1 VIVLRS
7 KVAII
12 GAVVALAVAGT
23 AAGVIYA
30 TTHARPNHHTL
41 AAAPVGKVGS
51 TTTGSTTVGQA
62 PSAEFLTVI
71 NTTPSANAQGA
82 AVNTPVTVSF
92 NLPVWPASVQNFFSV
107 LPAVAGT
114 FGQGNTPTDVVFTP
128 SSNFA
133 TGSSVNVVI
142 RQGLTSRDGFGLQND
157 YSFTFGT
164 EVSDQGV
171 SFQANNMMATLFNLP
186 SGRTVNVA
194 LQLGAQVPPDVA
206 VKIYK
211 ASSNDLLPALVHS
224 AIGQYN
230 SNPIDTSAMQL
241 LDTKSGVKNN
251 DQFLLTEPD
260 GVYLILA
267 TSSRGQHG
275 AMWLDVSK
283 YGVLLRQDDQK
294 VVVAGE
300 DLTTGDTTPNFSI
313 AFYKL
318 TDSVQKVASGTFTGT
333 GEFAIRYPNTLDL
346 AIASTSG
353 EDVVVPISTPATN
366 ADVKVVGDLAQQAQI
381 FLTTDRAAYSAGETA
396 KFYGVVRLS
405 NDQAYT
411 VPPATQIDVWNGQ
424 SPNRLVDQK
433 VSTAP
438 DGTFSGSFAVP
449 AGAFN
454 PNGTDGQL
462 TLYASLQ
469 SSQPTDFTTFNTVIQ
484 TLGPHSPSA
493 KVTVGFDKPD
503 YVARDTI
510 VVTFTGPATKAVNV
524 TVYSTQHQA
533 QPREMDAFPA
543 PTTWGVAVK
552 QNVTVTLD
560 ANGHGTYSVAA
571 NAAQVSAD
579 QQVTVT
585 ATYGSGSTAALGA
598 RSTIVYQAADEVFL
612 LPSRAVYVVGET
624 VNAPF
629 VAETRGGDRLA
640 NVPVAYEF
648 DKTDYQG
655 NTSTTTV
662 VQSGT
667 VTTDT
672 NGIGVVHVQYTGAAT
687 GVELHVKGKDTNGNV
702 FQDVKWLNIGSDA
715 SAELGFANSGVLVQ
729 LSVSADKVAYGVGD
743 TAHITI
749 TSPSARNVLLSIE
762 RGRIHQYRWLALAQ
776 GDTPLSL
783 PITADL
789 APGFAMTFTY
799 IDHGNYISEA
809 TTVSVSN
816 AAQMLALTLT
826 PDHTAYTAGQTAHVT
841 VAVTDSAGKPVQGTI
856 LVDAYDSA
864 MSAYK
869 LQDQNS
875 LGQVFFTP
883 APRGTNAS
891 SSLIGIGN
899 YGGRCGG
906 GFNQGQPAAT
916 NPGQLAAWTTVTT
929 DASGHA
935 TIDVPLAKAAVRLA
949 ILATTSN
956 TLVGQA
962 ETDLAVQ

>member
-1 VIVLRS
+1 MFVLRS

-12 GAVVALAVAGT
+12 GAVVALVVAGT

-30 TTHARPNHHTL
+30 STHAKPNHRTL
-41 AAAPVGKVGS
+41 AAPPVVKVGT

-62 PSAEFLTVI
+62 PSAEFLTVV

-107 LPAVAGT
+107 LPAVPGT
-114 FGQGNTPTDVVFTP
+114 FAGGNAATDVVFTP

-171 SFQANNMMATLFNLP
+171 SFQANNMMATLFNLA
-186 SGRTVNVA
+186 SGRTLNVT
-194 LQLGAQVPPDVA
+194 LQLGDQVPPDAA
-206 VKIYK
+206 VKVYK

-224 AIGQYN
+224 ANGQYN

-241 LDTKSGVKNN
+241 LDTKPGVKNN
-251 DQFLLTEPD
+251 DQFALTEPD

-300 DLTTGDTTPNFSI
+300 DLTSGDTTPNFSI

-318 TDSVQKVASGTFTGT
+318 TDQVQKVASGTFTGT
-333 GEFAIRYPNTLDL
+333 GEFAVRYPNTLDL

-353 EDVVVPISTPATN
+353 EDVVVPISIPATN
-366 ADVKVVGDLAQQAQI
+366 ADVKVISDLSQQAQI
-381 FLTTDRAAYSAGETA
+381 FLTTDRAAYSAGDTA
-396 KFYGVVRLS
+396 RFYGVARLS

-411 VPPATQIDVWNGQ
+411 VPSATQIDVWAGQ

-433 VSTAP
+433 VATAA
-438 DGTFSGSFAVP
+438 DGSFSGSFPMP

-454 PNGTDGQL
+454 PDGTDGQM

-469 SSQPTDFTTFNTVIQ
+469 SSQPIDFTTVYTVIQ
-484 TLGPHSPSA
+484 TLAPHNPAA
-493 KVTVGFDKPD
+493 KVTVSFDKPD
-503 YVARDTI
+503 YVASDTI
-510 VVTFTGPATKAVNV
+510 VATITGPAAKSVNV
-524 TVYSTQHQA
+524 TVYSTQHQTL
-533 QPREMDAFPA
+533 PREMDAFPT
-543 PTTWGVAVK
+543 PTTWGVAVR
-552 QNVTVTLD
+552 QNVAVMLD

-579 QQVTVT
+579 QQVTVA

-612 LPSRAVYVVGET
+612 LPSRAVYIVGET
-624 VNAPF
+624 VNVPF
-629 VAETRGGDRLA
+629 VAETRGGDRLP
-640 NVPVAYEF
+640 NVPMAYEF
-648 DKTDYQG
+648 DKTDYNG
-655 NTSTTTV
+655 TTSTTTV

-667 VTTDT
+667 VTTDA
-672 NGIGVVHVQYTGAAT
+672 NGIGTVHVAYTGPAT
-687 GVELHVKGKDTNGNV
+687 GVELRVTGKDTGGNV
-702 FQDVKWLNIGSDA
+702 FQDVKWLNIVADA
-715 SAELGFANSGVLVQ
+715 SAELGLTNGALVQ
-729 LSVSADKVAYGVGD
+729 LSVSSDKIAYSVGD
-743 TAHITI
+743 TAHLTI
-749 TSPSARNVLLSIE
+749 TSPSARNVLLSVE

-776 GDTPLSL
+776 GDTALTL
-783 PITADL
+783 PITPEL
-789 APGFAMTFTY
+789 TPGFSLTFSY
-799 IDHGNYISEA
+799 FDHGNYMSEA
-809 TTVSVSN
+809 TTVAVSN
-816 AAQMLALTLT
+816 ATQLLTVTLT
-826 PDHTAYTAGQTAHVT
+826 PDHTVYTAGQSAHVT
-841 VAVTDSAGKPVQGTI
+841 IAVTDSAGKPVQGSI
-856 LVDAYDSA
+856 LVDAYEA
-864 MSAYK
+864 GMSAYK
-869 LQDQNS
+869 LRDQNS

-929 DASGHA
+929 DATGHA
-935 TIDVPLAKAAVRLA
+935 TIDIPLAKAAIRLA

-956 TLVGQA
+956 TFVGQA

>member
-1 VIVLRS
+1 MLVLRS

-12 GAVVALAVAGT
+12 GAVVALVLAGT
-23 AAGVIYA
+23 AGGVIYA
-30 TTHARPNHHTL
+30 TTHSKPNRHTL
-41 AAAPVGKVGS
+41 AAPPVVKVGS

-62 PSAEFLTVI
+62 PSAEFLTVV

-107 LPAVAGT
+107 LPGVPGT
-114 FGQGNTPTDVVFTP
+114 FGQGNAPTDVVFTP

-186 SGRTVNVA
+186 AGRTLNVT
-194 LQLGAQVPPDVA
+194 LQLGAQVPPDAV

-224 AIGQYN
+224 ANGQYN
-230 SNPIDTSAMQL
+230 SNPIDTAAMQL
-241 LDTKSGVKNN
+241 LDTKPAVRNN
-251 DQFLLTEPD
+251 DQFALTEPD

-283 YGVLLRQDDQK
+283 FGLLLRQDDQK

-300 DLTTGDTTPNFSI
+300 DLSTGDTTPSFSI

-318 TDSVQKVASGTFTGT
+318 TDQVQKVASGTFTGT
-333 GEFAIRYPNTLDL
+333 GEFAVRYPNTLDL

-353 EDVVVPISTPATN
+353 EDVVVPIAMPATN
-366 ADVKVVGDLAQQAQI
+366 ADVKVIGDLSQQAQI
-381 FLTTDRAAYSAGETA
+381 FLTTDRAAYSAGDTA

-411 VPPATQIDVWNGQ
+411 VPAATAIDVWAGN
-424 SPNRLVDQK
+424 SPNRMVDQK
-433 VSTAP
+433 VSTAA
-438 DGTFSGSFAVP
+438 DGSFSGSFAVP
-449 AGAFN
+449 AAAFN
-454 PNGTDGQL
+454 PDGTDGQM

-469 SSQPTDFTTFNTVIQ
+469 SSQPTDFATMYTVIQ
-484 TLGPHSPSA
+484 TLAPHNPAA
-493 KVTVGFDKPD
+493 KVTVSFDKPD
-503 YVARDTI
+503 YVASDTI
-510 VVTFTGPATKAVNV
+510 VATISGPAGKPVSV
-524 TVYSTQHQA
+524 TVYSTQHQTL
-533 QPREMDAFPA
+533 PHEMDAFA
-543 PTTWGVAVK
+543 TPTTWGVAVK
-552 QNVTVTLD
+552 QNVAVTLD
-560 ANGHGTYSVAA
+560 ANGHGSYSFAA
-571 NAAQVSAD
+571 NAAQLSAD
-579 QQVTVT
+579 QQVTVA
-585 ATYGSGSTAALGA
+585 ATYGAGSTAALGA
-598 RSTIVYQAADEVFL
+598 RSTIVYEAADELFL
-612 LPSRAVYVVGET
+612 LPSRVVYVVGET

-629 VAETRGGDRLA
+629 VAETRSGDRLA

-648 DKTDYQG
+648 DRTDYSG
-655 NTSTTTV
+655 TTSTTTV

-672 NGIGVVHVQYTGAAT
+672 NGIGAVHVQYTGAAT
-687 GVELHVKGKDTNGNV
+687 GVELRVKGKDTNGNV

-715 SAELGFANSGVLVQ
+715 SAELGVATNGVLVQ
-729 LSVSADKVAYGVGD
+729 LSVSSDKVAYASGD
-743 TAHITI
+743 TAHLTI

-789 APGFAMTFTY
+789 APGFSLTFSY
-799 IDHGNYISEA
+799 FDHGNYMSEA
-809 TTVSVSN
+809 TPVAVNN
-816 AAQMLALTLT
+816 AAQLLTVTLS
-826 PDHTAYTAGQTAHVT
+826 PDHTSYSAGQTAHIT
-841 VAVTDSAGKPVQGTI
+841 IAVTDSTGKAVQGTI

-883 APRGTNAS
+883 ATRGTNAS
-891 SSLIGIGN
+891 SSLVGIGN

-906 GFNQGQPAAT
+906 GFNTGQPAAT

-929 DASGHA
+929 DATGHA

-949 ILATTSN
+949 VLTTTSN

>member
-1 VIVLRS
+1 MLVLRS

-12 GAVVALAVAGT
+12 GAVAALAVAGT
-23 AAGVIYA
+23 AGGIIYA

-62 PSAEFLTVI
+62 PSAEFLTVV
-71 NTTPSANAQGA
+71 NTSPSANAQGA
-82 AVNTPVTVSF
+82 AVNTRVTVSF

-107 LPAVAGT
+107 LPSVPGT

-128 SSNFA
+128 SSSFA

-171 SFQANNMMATLFNLP
+171 SFMANNMMATLFNLP
-186 SGRTVNVA
+186 AGHTLNVG
-194 LQLGAQVPPDVA
+194 LQLGNQVPADVA

-211 ASSNDLLPALVHS
+211 ATSNDMLPALVHS
-224 AIGQYN
+224 ANGQYN

-241 LDTKSGVKNN
+241 LDTKTTVKNN
-251 DQFLLTEPD
+251 DQFALTEPD
-260 GVYLILA
+260 GVYVILA

-294 VVVAGE
+294 VVVAGQ
-300 DLTTGDTTPNFSI
+300 DLTTGDTSPNFSI

-318 TDSVQKVASGTFTGT
+318 TDHVQKVVSGTFTGT
-333 GEFAIRYPNTLDL
+333 GEFAVRYPSTLDI
-346 AIASTSG
+346 AVASTSG
-353 EDVVVPISTPATN
+353 EDVVIPIAMPATN
-366 ADVKVVGDLAQQAQI
+366 ADVKVIGDLSQQAQI
-381 FLTTDRAAYSAGETA
+381 FLTTDRAAYSSGDTA
-396 KFYGVVRLS
+396 RFYGVVRLS

-411 VPPATQIDVWNGQ
+411 VPPATQIDVWAGQ
-424 SPNRLVDQK
+424 IPNRLVDQK
-433 VSTAP
+433 ASTAA
-438 DGTFSGSFAVP
+438 DGTFSGSFQVP
-449 AGAFN
+449 PGAFN
-454 PNGTDGQL
+454 PDGTDGQM

-469 SSQPTDFTTFNTVIQ
+469 SNQPTDFTTFDTVIQ
-484 TLGPHSPSA
+484 TLAPHSPA
-493 KVTVGFDKPD
+493 ARVTVSFDKSE
-503 YVARDTI
+503 YVASDT
-510 VVTFTGPATKAVNV
+510 VVASITGPAAKSVNV

-533 QPREMDAFPA
+533 QPREMDAFPT

-552 QNVTVTLD
+552 QNVSVALD
-560 ANGHGTYSVAA
+560 ATGHGTYSVAA

-585 ATYGSGSTAALGA
+585 ATYGSGSSAALGA

-612 LPSRAVYVVGET
+612 LPSRAVYIVGET

-629 VAETRGGDRLA
+629 VAETRRGDRLPNA
-640 NVPVAYEF
+640 PVAYEF
-648 DKTDYQG
+648 DRTDYNG
-655 NTSTTTV
+655 TTSTTTV

-667 VTTDT
+667 VTTDA
-672 NGIGVVHVQYTGAAT
+672 GGMGAVHVPYTGGAA
-687 GVELHVKGKDTNGNV
+687 GVELRVKGKDNSGNV

-715 SAELGFANSGVLVQ
+715 SAELGWATSGVLVQ
-729 LSVSADKVAYGVGD
+729 LSVSSDKIAYSAGE
-743 TAHITI
+743 TAHLTI
-749 TSPSARNVLLSIE
+749 TSPIARNVLLSIE
-762 RGRIHQYRWLALAQ
+762 RGRIHQYRWLALAH

-783 PITADL
+783 PITPDL
-789 APGFAMTFTY
+789 APGFSLTFSY
-799 IDHGNYISEA
+799 IDQGNYLSEA
-809 TTVSVSN
+809 TTVAVSN
-816 AAQMLALTLT
+816 AAQLLAVTLT

-841 VAVTDSAGKPVQGTI
+841 LAVTDSAGKPVQGTV
-856 LVDAYDSA
+856 LVDAYDAA
-864 MSAYK
+864 MSAFK

-891 SSLIGIGN
+891 SSLVGIGN

-929 DASGHA
+929 DATGHA
-935 TIDVPLAKAAVRLA
+935 TVDIPLAKAAVRVA
-949 ILATTSN
+949 ILVTTSN

>member
-1 VIVLRS
+1 MLVLRS

-12 GAVVALAVAGT
+12 GAVVALVVAGT

-30 TTHARPNHHTL
+30 TTHSKSTHHTL
-41 AAAPVGKVGS
+41 AAPPVVKVGS

-62 PSAEFLTVI
+62 KSAEFLTVV

-107 LPAVAGT
+107 LPGVPGT
-114 FGQGNTPTDVVFTP
+114 FGQGKAPTDVVFTP

-186 SGRTVNVA
+186 AGRTLNVT

-224 AIGQYN
+224 ANAQYN

-241 LDTKSGVKNN
+241 LDTKPSVKNN
-251 DQFLLTEPD
+251 DQFALTEPD

-283 YGVLLRQDDQK
+283 FGVLLRQDDQK

-300 DLTTGDTTPNFSI
+300 DLSTGDTTPSFSI

-318 TDSVQKVASGTFTGT
+318 TDQVQKVSSGTFTGT
-333 GEFAIRYPNTLDL
+333 GEFAVRYPNTLDL

-353 EDVVVPISTPATN
+353 EDVVIPIAMPATN
-366 ADVKVVGDLAQQAQI
+366 ADVKVIGDLSQQAQI
-381 FLTTDRAAYSAGETA
+381 FLTTDRAAYSAGETT

-411 VPPATQIDVWNGQ
+411 VPAATAIDVWAGN
-424 SPNRLVDQK
+424 SPNRTVDQK
-433 VSTAP
+433 VSTAA
-438 DGTFSGSFAVP
+438 DGSFSGSFAVP
-449 AGAFN
+449 AAAFN
-454 PNGTDGQL
+454 PDGTDGQM
-462 TLYASLQ
+462 TLYASHQ
-469 SSQPTDFTTFNTVIQ
+469 SSQPNDFSTAYTVIQ
-484 TLGPHSPSA
+484 TLAPHSPAA
-493 KVTVGFDKPD
+493 KVTVSFDKPD
-503 YVARDTI
+503 YVASDTI
-510 VVTFTGPATKAVNV
+510 VATITGPAAKQVSV
-524 TVYSTQHQA
+524 TAYSTQHQTL
-533 QPREMDAFPA
+533 PREMDAFPA

-552 QNVTVTLD
+552 QNVAVMLD
-560 ANGHGTYSVAA
+560 ANGHGTYSLAA
-571 NAAQVSAD
+571 NAAQLSAD
-579 QQVTVT
+579 QQVTVA

-624 VNAPF
+624 VNAPL
-629 VAETRGGDRLA
+629 VAETRSGDRLA
-640 NVPVAYEF
+640 NVPIAYEF
-648 DKTDYQG
+648 DKTDYNG
-655 NTSTTTV
+655 TTTTTTV

-667 VTTDT
+667 VTTDS
-672 NGIGVVHVQYTGAAT
+672 NGIGAVHVQYTGAAT
-687 GVELHVKGKDTNGNV
+687 GVELRVKGKDTNGNV

-715 SAELGFANSGVLVQ
+715 SAELGFATNGVLVQ
-729 LSVSADKVAYGVGD
+729 LSVSSDKVAYAIGD
-743 TAHITI
+743 TAHLTI

-776 GDTPLSL
+776 GDTALNL
-783 PITADL
+783 PITPDL
-789 APGFAMTFTY
+789 APGFSLTFSY
-799 IDHGNYISEA
+799 FDHGTYISEA
-809 TTVSVSN
+809 TPVAVSN
-816 AAQMLALTLT
+816 AAQLLTVTLT
-826 PDHTAYTAGQTAHVT
+826 PDNTSYTAGQTAHVT
-841 VAVTDSAGKPVQGTI
+841 IAVTDSTGKAVQGTV

-875 LGQVFFTP
+875 LGHVFFTP

-891 SSLIGIGN
+891 SSLVGIGN

-906 GFNQGQPAAT
+906 GFNTGQPAAT

-929 DASGHA
+929 DATGHA
-935 TIDVPLAKAAVRLA
+935 TIDVPLAKTAVRLA
-949 ILATTSN
+949 VLTTTSN

>member
-1 VIVLRS
+1 MVVLRS
-7 KVAII
+7 KVALI

-23 AAGVIYA
+23 TAGVIYA
-30 TTHARPNHHTL
+30 TTHARPSHHTL
-41 AAAPVGKVGS
+41 AAPPVVKVGS

-62 PSAEFLTVI
+62 PSAEFLTVV
-71 NTTPSANAQGA
+71 NTSPTANAQGA

-107 LPAVAGT
+107 LPAVPGT
-114 FGQGNTPTDVVFTP
+114 FGQGNGPTDVVFTP
-128 SSNFA
+128 SGNFA

-142 RQGLTSRDGFGLQND
+142 RQGLTSRDGFGLQSD
-157 YSFTFGT
+157 YAFTFGT

-186 SGRTVNVA
+186 SGRTLNVT
-194 LQLGAQVPPDVA
+194 LQIGDQVPPDAA
-206 VKIYK
+206 VKVYK

-224 AIGQYN
+224 ANGQYN

-241 LDTKSGVKNN
+241 LDTKTSVKNN
-251 DQFLLTEPD
+251 DQFALTEPD

-283 YGVLLRQDDQK
+283 FGVLLRQDDQK

-300 DLTTGDTTPNFSI
+300 DLTTGGTSPNFSI

-318 TDSVQKVASGTFTGT
+318 TDQVQKVASGTFTGT
-333 GEFAIRYPNTLDL
+333 GEFAVRYPNTLDL

-353 EDVVVPISTPATN
+353 EDVVIPIAMPATN
-366 ADVKVVGDLAQQAQI
+366 ADVKVIGDLSQQAQI
-381 FLTTDRAAYSAGETA
+381 FLTTDRAAYSAGDTA
-396 KFYGVVRLS
+396 KFYGVVRLN

-411 VPPATQIDVWNGQ
+411 VPAATQIDVWAGQ
-424 SPNRLVDQK
+424 LPNRLVDQK
-433 VSTAP
+433 VPTAA

-454 PNGTDGQL
+454 PDGTDGL
-462 TLYASLQ
+462 MTLYASLQ
-469 SSQPTDFTTFNTVIQ
+469 SSQPVDFTTFNTTIQ
-484 TLGPHSPSA
+484 TLAPHNPAA
-493 KVTVGFDKPD
+493 KVTVSFDKPD
-503 YVARDTI
+503 YVASDTI
-510 VVTFTGPATKAVNV
+510 VATITGPAAKSVNV
-524 TVYSTQHQA
+524 TVYSTQHQTL
-533 QPREMDAFPA
+533 PREMDAFPT

-552 QNVTVTLD
+552 QNVPVTLD

-571 NAAQVSAD
+571 NAAQLSAD

-598 RSTIVYQAADEVFL
+598 RSTVVYQAADEVFL
-612 LPSRAVYVVGET
+612 LQSRAVYIVGET

-629 VAETRGGDRLA
+629 VAETRSGDRLA

-667 VTTDT
+667 VTTDA

-687 GVELHVKGKDTNGNV
+687 GVELYVKGKDTNGNV
-702 FQDVKWLNIGSDA
+702 FQDVKFLNIGPDA
-715 SAELGFANSGVLVQ
+715 SIELGYAMNGVLVQ
-729 LSVSADKVAYGVGD
+729 LSVSSDKVAYNVGD
-743 TAHITI
+743 TGHFTA

-789 APGFAMTFTY
+789 APGFTLTFSY
-799 IDHGNYISEA
+799 FDHGNYMSEA
-809 TTVSVSN
+809 TTVAVNN
-816 AAQMLALTLT
+816 ASQLLTVTIT
-826 PDHTAYTAGQTAHVT
+826 PDHSAYTAGQAAHVT
-841 VAVTDSAGKPVQGTI
+841 IAVTDSSGKPVQGTI
-856 LVDAYDSA
+856 LVDAYEAA

-875 LGQVFFTP
+875 LGQAFFTP

-891 SSLIGIGN
+891 SSLVGIGN

-906 GFNQGQPAAT
+906 GFNQGQPATT
-916 NPGQLAAWTTVTT
+916 NPGQLVAWTTVTT
-929 DASGHA
+929 DATGHG
-935 TIDVPLAKAAVRLA
+935 TVDIPLAKATVRLA
-949 ILATTSN
+949 ILASTSN
-956 TLVGQA
+956 TLVGQN